1 MHCEKDG
8 NGTKL
13 NLRTRIPV
21 RRSSHAEECGNRFQA
36 GAGLAELWK
45 EYIPSTSVGKDS
57 FGAIWSKKPVVSA
70 PITCQL
76 CGQGCMHTEALFR
89 HCAEKHKSYTEYSK
103 RLLYRLQEAGPQKV
117 TPQEQRS
124 IVQSFAQFQCCSVAS
139 SGCNDWVP
147 HSPDQLVPR
156 REEACGVCARLDWIE
171 NRFTVD
177 LWADDGDSE
186 NLGCEEYR
194 DIGGSDS
201 EDSTAEQDGQQERRA
216 SGSAVSNAKAV
227 NEYLNVFR
235 YMQAFPL
242 IPKEELLG
250 SAIQHPRH
258 PEFLWLL
265 HSRRIPVQSM
275 QHEPPKCCTGS
286 QIWF

>member
-1 MHCEKDG
+1 M
-8 NGTKL
+8 
-13 NLRTRIPV
+13 
-21 RRSSHAEECGNRFQA
+21 
-36 GAGLAELWK
+36 
-45 EYIPSTSVGKDS
+45 
-57 FGAIWSKKPVVSA
+57 
-70 PITCQL
+70 
-76 CGQGCMHTEALFR
+76 
-89 HCAEKHKSYTEYSK
+89 
-103 RLLYRLQEAGPQKV
+103 
-117 TPQEQRS
+117 
-124 IVQSFAQFQCCSVAS
+124 
-139 SGCNDWVP
+139 
-147 HSPDQLVPR
+147 
-156 REEACGVCARLDWIE
+156 
-171 NRFTVD
+171 VD